1 MFDFDVL
8 EISNAPPAES
18 AREVFG
24 VEMVR
29 LDTGVTEIPRGP
41 ALTLSPE
48 TTVAAAI
55 DSMRRRRRGSA
66 IVVRNHRPVGV
77 VCDRDILAQACG
89 DIADSSQS
97 FRVFFSTVTSPSRGS
112 SNVGSAMAAAE
123 ANRPVHDSEAGMSG
137 TRAGDLHRKVL
148 IVEDEPDLRELL
160 TYNLS
165 AAGFT
170 VQAAENGAD
179 GLAAVQRFAPDLVLL
194 DLMLPD
200 IPGTEVC
207 RRIRGGEL
215 GGRQPAVMMLT
226 AKGEEIDR
234 VVGFEL
240 GADDYVVKPFSVR
253 ELVLRV
259 SAIMRSRRPPTAD
272 NANASRRRRYEVG
285 PLELDVDGY
294 HLFVDGREVHV
305 STLEMRLL
313 VYLVEHRGRVRSRE
327 DLLED
332 VWGYKPDVS
341 TRTIDTHVKRL
352 RDKLGDAGSLI
363 ETVRG
368 TGYRLSAEFPVVVKE

>member
-1 MFDFDVL
+1 MPTEPSPDRRVL
-8 EISNAPPAES
+8 
-18 AREVFG
+18 V
-24 VEMVR
+24 
-29 LDTGVTEIPRGP
+29 
-41 ALTLSPE
+41 
-48 TTVAAAI
+48 
-55 DSMRRRRRGSA
+55 
-66 IVVRNHRPVGV
+66 
-77 VCDRDILAQACG
+77 
-89 DIADSSQS
+89 
-97 FRVFFSTVTSPSRGS
+97 
-112 SNVGSAMAAAE
+112 
-123 ANRPVHDSEAGMSG
+123 
-137 TRAGDLHRKVL
+137 
-148 IVEDEPDLRELL
+148 VEDEPDLRELL
-160 TYNLS
+160 TYNLT
-165 AAGFT
+165 AAGFSVEAT
-170 VQAAENGAD
+170 ENGTE
-179 GLAAVQRFAPDLVLL
+179 GLAAVSRFAPDVVLL

-207 RRIRGGEL
+207 RRIRGGET
-215 GGRQPAVMMLT
+215 GARQPAVMMLT

-259 SAIMRSRRPPTAD
+259 GAILRARRPPTPTATQ
-272 NANASRRRRYEVG
+272 APQRRRYIVG

-294 HLFVDGREVHV
+294 HVFVNGGEVHV

-332 VWGYKPDVS
+332 VWGYKPGVS

-352 RDKLGDAGSLI
+352 RDKLGEAGSLV

>member
-1 MFDFDVL
+1 M
-8 EISNAPPAES
+8 
-18 AREVFG
+18 
-24 VEMVR
+24 
-29 LDTGVTEIPRGP
+29 TG
-41 ALTLSPE
+41 E
-48 TTVAAAI
+48 TNV
-55 DSMRRRRRGSA
+55 DRR
-66 IVVRNHRPVGV
+66 
-77 VCDRDILAQACG
+77 IL
-89 DIADSSQS
+89 
-97 FRVFFSTVTSPSRGS
+97 V
-112 SNVGSAMAAAE
+112 
-123 ANRPVHDSEAGMSG
+123 
-137 TRAGDLHRKVL
+137 
-148 IVEDEPDLRELL
+148 VEDEPDLRELL
-160 TYNLS
+160 TYNLT

-170 VQAAENGAD
+170 VQSTENGTA
-179 GLAAVQRFAPDLVLL
+179 GLEAVQRFAPDVVLL

-207 RRIRGGEL
+207 RRIRGDTN
-215 GGRQPAVMMLT
+215 GRQPAVMMLT

-259 SAIMRSRRPPTAD
+259 GAILRARRPAAPATGAGLQPPPQ
-272 NANASRRRRYEVG
+272 RRRYLVG
-285 PLELDVDGY
+285 PLELDVDG
-294 HLFVDGREVHV
+294 HHVFVNAQEVHV

-332 VWGYKPDVS
+332 VWGYKPGVS

-352 RDKLGDAGSLI
+352 RDKLGGAGSLV

-368 TGYRLSAEFPVVVKE
+368 TGYRLSAEHPVVVKD

>member
-1 MFDFDVL
+1 MAGAPNVDRRVL
-8 EISNAPPAES
+8 
-18 AREVFG
+18 V
-24 VEMVR
+24 
-29 LDTGVTEIPRGP
+29 
-41 ALTLSPE
+41 
-48 TTVAAAI
+48 
-55 DSMRRRRRGSA
+55 
-66 IVVRNHRPVGV
+66 
-77 VCDRDILAQACG
+77 
-89 DIADSSQS
+89 
-97 FRVFFSTVTSPSRGS
+97 
-112 SNVGSAMAAAE
+112 
-123 ANRPVHDSEAGMSG
+123 
-137 TRAGDLHRKVL
+137 
-148 IVEDEPDLRELL
+148 VEDEPDLRDLL
-160 TYNLS
+160 TYNLT

-170 VQAAENGAD
+170 VQATENGTD
-179 GLAAVQRFAPDLVLL
+179 GLAAVQHFAPDIVLL

-207 RRIRGGEL
+207 RRIRGGEA
-215 GGRQPAVMMLT
+215 GARQPAVMMLT

-259 SAIMRSRRPPTAD
+259 GAIMRARRPAPANGTA
-272 NANASRRRRYEVG
+272 AAKTQRRRYVVG

-294 HLFVDGREVHV
+294 HVFVNGAEVHV

-332 VWGYKPDVS
+332 VWGYKPGVS

-352 RDKLGDAGSLI
+352 RDKLGDAGALV

-368 TGYRLSAEFPVVVKE
+368 TGYRLSAEYPVVVKD

>member
-1 MFDFDVL
+1 M
-8 EISNAPPAES
+8 
-18 AREVFG
+18 
-24 VEMVR
+24 
-29 LDTGVTEIPRGP
+29 TG
-41 ALTLSPE
+41 E
-48 TTVAAAI
+48 TNP
-55 DSMRRRRRGSA
+55 DRR
-66 IVVRNHRPVGV
+66 
-77 VCDRDILAQACG
+77 IL
-89 DIADSSQS
+89 
-97 FRVFFSTVTSPSRGS
+97 V
-112 SNVGSAMAAAE
+112 
-123 ANRPVHDSEAGMSG
+123 
-137 TRAGDLHRKVL
+137 
-148 IVEDEPDLRELL
+148 VEDEPDLRELL
-160 TYNLS
+160 TYNLT

-170 VQAAENGAD
+170 VQAKETGTE
-179 GLAAVQRFAPDLVLL
+179 GLEAVHTFAPDVVLL

-207 RRIRGGEL
+207 RRIRGDTTS
-215 GGRQPAVMMLT
+215 RQPAVMMLT

-259 SAIMRSRRPPTAD
+259 GAILRARRPPAAAATA
-272 NANASRRRRYEVG
+272 AVAAAPAAHQRRRYVVG

-294 HLFVDGREVHV
+294 HVFVNGQEVHV

-352 RDKLGDAGSLI
+352 RDKLGDAGSLV

-368 TGYRLSAEFPVVVKE
+368 TGYRLSAEYPVVENT

>member
-1 MFDFDVL
+1 MPTEPSPDRRVL
-8 EISNAPPAES
+8 
-18 AREVFG
+18 V
-24 VEMVR
+24 
-29 LDTGVTEIPRGP
+29 
-41 ALTLSPE
+41 
-48 TTVAAAI
+48 
-55 DSMRRRRRGSA
+55 
-66 IVVRNHRPVGV
+66 
-77 VCDRDILAQACG
+77 
-89 DIADSSQS
+89 
-97 FRVFFSTVTSPSRGS
+97 
-112 SNVGSAMAAAE
+112 
-123 ANRPVHDSEAGMSG
+123 
-137 TRAGDLHRKVL
+137 
-148 IVEDEPDLRELL
+148 VEDEPDLRELL
-160 TYNLS
+160 TYNLT
-165 AAGFT
+165 AAGFSVEAT
-170 VQAAENGAD
+170 ENGTE
-179 GLAAVQRFAPDLVLL
+179 GLAAVSRFAPDVVLL

-207 RRIRGGEL
+207 RRIRGGET
-215 GGRQPAVMMLT
+215 GARQPAVMMLT

-259 SAIMRSRRPPTAD
+259 GAILRARRPPTPTATQ
-272 NANASRRRRYEVG
+272 APQRRRYVVG

-294 HLFVDGREVHV
+294 HVFVNGGEVHV

-332 VWGYKPDVS
+332 VWGYKPGVS

-352 RDKLGDAGSLI
+352 RDKLGEAGSLV

>member
-1 MFDFDVL
+1 MKGTERRVL
-8 EISNAPPAES
+8 
-18 AREVFG
+18 V
-24 VEMVR
+24 
-29 LDTGVTEIPRGP
+29 
-41 ALTLSPE
+41 
-48 TTVAAAI
+48 
-55 DSMRRRRRGSA
+55 
-66 IVVRNHRPVGV
+66 
-77 VCDRDILAQACG
+77 
-89 DIADSSQS
+89 
-97 FRVFFSTVTSPSRGS
+97 
-112 SNVGSAMAAAE
+112 
-123 ANRPVHDSEAGMSG
+123 
-137 TRAGDLHRKVL
+137 
-148 IVEDEPDLRELL
+148 VEDEPDLTELL
-160 TYNLS
+160 AFNLQ
-165 AAGFT
+165 AGGYKVET
-170 VQAAENGAD
+170 ANTGARALAEID
-179 GLAAVQRFAPDLVLL
+179 TFVPDVVLL

-207 RRIRGGEL
+207 RRIRGGEV
-215 GGRQPAVMMLT
+215 GPRQPAVMMLT

-259 SAIMRSRRPPTAD
+259 GAMLRTRRPPPTNGTA
-272 NANASRRRRYEVG
+272 AHQRRRYEVG

-294 HLFVDGREVHV
+294 HVFVSGREVHV

-332 VWGYKPDVS
+332 VWGYKPGVS

-352 RDKLGDAGSLI
+352 RDKLAEAGSLV

-368 TGYRLSAEFPVVVKE
+368 TGYRLSAEHPVVVKE

>member
-1 MFDFDVL
+1 M
-8 EISNAPPAES
+8 
-18 AREVFG
+18 
-24 VEMVR
+24 
-29 LDTGVTEIPRGP
+29 TG
-41 ALTLSPE
+41 E
-48 TTVAAAI
+48 TNP
-55 DSMRRRRRGSA
+55 DRR
-66 IVVRNHRPVGV
+66 
-77 VCDRDILAQACG
+77 IL
-89 DIADSSQS
+89 
-97 FRVFFSTVTSPSRGS
+97 V
-112 SNVGSAMAAAE
+112 
-123 ANRPVHDSEAGMSG
+123 
-137 TRAGDLHRKVL
+137 
-148 IVEDEPDLRELL
+148 VEDESDLRELL
-160 TYNLS
+160 TYNLT

-170 VQAAENGAD
+170 VQATETGTE
-179 GLAAVQRFAPDLVLL
+179 GLEAVHKFAPDVVLL

-207 RRIRGGEL
+207 RRIRGDTTS
-215 GGRQPAVMMLT
+215 RQPAVMMLT

-259 SAIMRSRRPPTAD
+259 GAILRARRPPVLATA
-272 NANASRRRRYEVG
+272 AGAPAAPQRRRYVVG

-294 HLFVDGREVHV
+294 HVFVNGQEVHV

-332 VWGYKPDVS
+332 VWGYKPGVS

-352 RDKLGDAGSLI
+352 RDKLEDAGSLV

-368 TGYRLSAEFPVVVKE
+368 TGYRLSAEYPVMVGE

>member
-1 MFDFDVL
+1 M
-8 EISNAPPAES
+8 N
-18 AREVFG
+18 
-24 VEMVR
+24 
-29 LDTGVTEIPRGP
+29 
-41 ALTLSPE
+41 PE
-48 TTVAAAI
+48 TNL
-55 DSMRRRRRGSA
+55 DRR
-66 IVVRNHRPVGV
+66 
-77 VCDRDILAQACG
+77 IL
-89 DIADSSQS
+89 
-97 FRVFFSTVTSPSRGS
+97 V
-112 SNVGSAMAAAE
+112 
-123 ANRPVHDSEAGMSG
+123 
-137 TRAGDLHRKVL
+137 
-148 IVEDEPDLRELL
+148 VEDEPDLRELL
-160 TYNLS
+160 TYNLT

-170 VQAAENGAD
+170 VQATENGTD
-179 GLAAVQRFAPDLVLL
+179 GLEAVQRFDPDVVLL

-207 RRIRGGEL
+207 RRIRGDVNA
-215 GGRQPAVMMLT
+215 RQPAVMMLT

-253 ELVLRV
+253 ELILRV
-259 SAIMRSRRPPTAD
+259 GAILRARRPAPPSSP
-272 NANASRRRRYEVG
+272 NAPQRRRYVVG

-294 HLFVDGREVHV
+294 HVFVGGAEVHV

-332 VWGYKPDVS
+332 VWGYKPGVS

-352 RDKLGDAGSLI
+352 RDKLGEAGALV

-368 TGYRLSAEFPVVVKE
+368 TGYRLSADHAVVVKDA

>member
-1 MFDFDVL
+1 M
-8 EISNAPPAES
+8 
-18 AREVFG
+18 
-24 VEMVR
+24 
-29 LDTGVTEIPRGP
+29 TG
-41 ALTLSPE
+41 E
-48 TTVAAAI
+48 TNP
-55 DSMRRRRRGSA
+55 DRR
-66 IVVRNHRPVGV
+66 
-77 VCDRDILAQACG
+77 IL
-89 DIADSSQS
+89 
-97 FRVFFSTVTSPSRGS
+97 V
-112 SNVGSAMAAAE
+112 
-123 ANRPVHDSEAGMSG
+123 
-137 TRAGDLHRKVL
+137 
-148 IVEDEPDLRELL
+148 VEDESDLRELL
-160 TYNLS
+160 TYNLT

-170 VQAAENGAD
+170 VQATETGTE
-179 GLAAVQRFAPDLVLL
+179 GLEAIGKFAPDVVLL

-207 RRIRGGEL
+207 RRIRGDTTS
-215 GGRQPAVMMLT
+215 RQPAVMMLT

-259 SAIMRSRRPPTAD
+259 GAILRARRPPVAAAAAATPA
-272 NANASRRRRYEVG
+272 APQRRRYVVG

-294 HLFVDGREVHV
+294 HVFVNGQEVHV

-327 DLLED
+327 HLLED
-332 VWGYKPDVS
+332 VWGYKPGVS

-352 RDKLGDAGSLI
+352 RDKLGDAGALV

-368 TGYRLSAEFPVVVKE
+368 TGYRLSAEYPVVVKE